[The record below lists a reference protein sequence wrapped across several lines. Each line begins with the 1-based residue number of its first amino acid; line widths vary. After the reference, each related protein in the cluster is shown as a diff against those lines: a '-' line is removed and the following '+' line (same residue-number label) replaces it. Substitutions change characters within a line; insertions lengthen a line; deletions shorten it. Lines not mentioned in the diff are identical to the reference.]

1 MLGEIVSIKYLINI
15 TKKISVELYQPN

>member
-15 TKKISVELYQPN
+15 MKKLMMSW